1 MSEKQ
6 NELSTLTDK
15 LRYIQQRLNA
25 PKDLRNDFG
34 KYNYRSCESI
44 LQAVKPLLEETKTA
58 LLLNDAVEVIGNR
71 FYLKAKATLSDGFRS
86 ISTTAY
92 AREDEAKKGM
102 DGAQLTGATSS
113 YARKY
118 ALDAL
123 FCIDDNKDADGT
135 NKHKTDKDSIVNA
148 ALEEIAC
155 ATSTESV
162 RAIYRKYLSMD
173 AALCSK
179 TGRIYKAVIARG
191 EQLKVVETPQ
201 A

>member
-44 LQAVKPLLEETKTA
+44 LQAVKPLLEETKTT

-71 FYLKAKATLSDGFRS
+71 FYLKAKATLSDGVQS

-118 ALDAL
+118 ALNAL

-191 EQLKVVETPQ
+191 EQLKVVEPPQ